1 MLKKKILLGVT
12 GSIAAYKAAE
22 LIRLLRK
29 NNFYVQVVLTKSAKQ
44 FVTPLTLQALS
55 GNPVLENIWEPTEG
69 NGMEHINLA
78 RTADLILI
86 APASGNFIAKL
97 ANGLADDLLTNL
109 CLARS
114 SSLLLAPAMNVEMF
128 NNSATQR
135 NIETIKKD
143 GIVISGPDSGE
154 QACGEIGFGRL
165 INFESMMLDIKK
177 IMSPQIFSNKKILI
191 SSGATLEKIDE
202 ARAIT
207 NLSSGLMGFN
217 LAKMAYTMGAE
228 VTVISGHSNYEFPT
242 CIKTVKAM
250 NHDEMSHSIT
260 SHIKKNDIYISAAAI
275 SDYKPNY
282 TKGKIKKESENISLE
297 LTKTKDIL
305 SHIGK
310 DFSHK
315 LVVGFAAES
324 ENLIE
329 NARNKLVSKNLDIIV
344 GNEIKHSMGKT
355 RAKMVIIDQYE
366 ERYLPEAEKEEQS
379 RIILEHI
386 FKFFTRVKAYDTI
399 N

>member
-12 GSIAAYKAAE
+12 GSIAAYKTAE
-22 LIRLLRK
+22 LVRLLRK
-29 NNFYVQVVLTKSAKQ
+29 NNFFVQVILTKSAKQ

-55 GNPVLENIWEPTEG
+55 GNPVLENMWEPTEG
-69 NGMEHINLA
+69 NGMEHINLT
-78 RTADLILI
+78 RTADLLLI

-114 SSLLLAPAMNVEMF
+114 CPLLVAPAMNVEMF
-128 NNSATQR
+128 NNIATQR
-135 NIETIKKD
+135 NIETIKND
-143 GIVISGPDSGE
+143 GIVLSGPDSGE
-154 QACGEIGFGRL
+154 QACGEVGFGRL

-177 IMSPQIFSNKKILI
+177 IISSQIFLNKKILI

-207 NLSSGLMGFN
+207 NLSSGLMGLN

-228 VTVISGHSNYEFPT
+228 VTVISGHSIYEFPP
-242 CIKTVKAM
+242 CIKTIKAM
-250 NHDEMSHSIT
+250 NHDEMNKSIT
-260 SHIKKNDIYISAAAI
+260 SNIEKNDIYISAAAI

-282 TKGKIKKESENISLE
+282 IKGKIKKENENISLE
-297 LTKTKDIL
+297 LKKTKDIL
-305 SHIGK
+305 SYIGK
-310 DFSHK
+310 NFGHK

-329 NARNKLVSKNLDIIV
+329 NARKKLVLKNLDIIIA
-344 GNEIKHSMGKT
+344 NEIKHSMGKT
-355 RAKMVIIDQYE
+355 KAKMVIIDQYE
-366 ERYLPEAEKEEQS
+366 DRYLPEAEKEVQS
-379 RIILEHI
+379 KIILEHI
-386 FKFFTRVKAYDTI
+386 FKLSSRVKNHDAI

>member
-29 NNFYVQVVLTKSAKQ
+29 NNFFVQVVLTKSAKQ

-55 GNPVLENIWEPTEG
+55 GNPVLENMWEPTEG

-114 SSLLLAPAMNVEMF
+114 CPLLVAPAMNVEMF
-128 NNSATQR
+128 NNTATQR
-135 NIETIKKD
+135 NIETIKND
-143 GIVISGPDSGE
+143 GIEISGPDSGE
-154 QACGEIGFGRL
+154 QACGEVGFGRL

-177 IMSPQIFSNKKILI
+177 IISPQIFSNKKILI

-207 NLSSGLMGFN
+207 NLSSGLMGLN

-228 VTVISGHSNYEFPT
+228 VTVISGHSNYEFPS
-242 CIKTVKAM
+242 CIKTLKAM

-260 SHIKKNDIYISAAAI
+260 SNIEKNDIYISAAAI

-282 TKGKIKKESENISLE
+282 TEGKIKKESENISLE

-315 LVVGFAAES
+315 IVVGFAAES
-324 ENLIE
+324 ENLIK

-366 ERYLPEAEKEEQS
+366 ERHLPEADKEEQS

-386 FKFFTRVKAYDTI
+386 FKFFTRVKAHDTI

>member
-12 GSIAAYKAAE
+12 GSVAAYKTAE
-22 LIRLLRK
+22 LVRLLRK
-29 NNFYVQVVLTKSAKQ
+29 NNFFVQVILTKSAKQ

-55 GNPVLENIWEPTEG
+55 GNPVLENMWESMEG
-69 NGMEHINLA
+69 NGMEHINLT
-78 RTADLILI
+78 RTADLLLV

-114 SSLLLAPAMNVEMF
+114 CPLLVAPAMNVEMF
-128 NNSATQR
+128 NNIATQR
-135 NIETIKKD
+135 NIETIKND
-143 GIVISGPDSGE
+143 GIVLSGPDSGE
-154 QACGEIGFGRL
+154 QACGEVGFGRL

-177 IMSPQIFSNKKILI
+177 IISSQIFLNKKILI

-207 NLSSGLMGFN
+207 NLSSGLMGLN

-228 VTVISGHSNYEFPT
+228 VTVISGHSNYEFPP
-242 CIKTVKAM
+242 CIKTIKAT
-250 NHDEMSHSIT
+250 NHDEMNKSIT
-260 SHIKKNDIYISAAAI
+260 SNIERNDIYISAAAI

-282 TKGKIKKESENISLE
+282 IKGKIKKENENISLE
-297 LTKTKDIL
+297 LKKTKDIL
-305 SHIGK
+305 SYIGK
-310 DFSHK
+310 NFGHK

-329 NARNKLVSKNLDIIV
+329 NARRKLVLKNLDIIIA
-344 GNEIKHSMGKT
+344 NEIKHSMGKT
-355 RAKMVIIDQYE
+355 KAKMVIIDQYE
-366 ERYLPEAEKEEQS
+366 DRYLPEAEKEVQS
-379 RIILEHI
+379 KIILEHI
-386 FKFFTRVKAYDTI
+386 FKLSSRLKDHDTI

>member
-12 GSIAAYKAAE
+12 GSVAAYKTAE
-22 LIRLLRK
+22 LVRLLRK
-29 NNFYVQVVLTKSAKQ
+29 NNFFVQVILTKSAKQ

-55 GNPVLENIWEPTEG
+55 GNPVLENMWEPMEG
-69 NGMEHINLA
+69 NGMEHINLT
-78 RTADLILI
+78 RTADLLLV

-114 SSLLLAPAMNVEMF
+114 CPLLVAPAMNVEMF
-128 NNSATQR
+128 NNIATQR
-135 NIETIKKD
+135 NIETIKND
-143 GIVISGPDSGE
+143 GIVLSGPDSGE
-154 QACGEIGFGRL
+154 QACGEVGFGRL

-177 IMSPQIFSNKKILI
+177 IISSQIFLNKKILI

-207 NLSSGLMGFN
+207 NLSSGLMGLN

-228 VTVISGHSNYEFPT
+228 VTVISGHSNYEFPP
-242 CIKTVKAM
+242 CIKTIKAM
-250 NHDEMSHSIT
+250 NHNEMNKSIT
-260 SHIKKNDIYISAAAI
+260 SYIEKNDIYISAAAI

-282 TKGKIKKESENISLE
+282 IKGKIKKGNENISLE
-297 LTKTKDIL
+297 LKKTKDIL
-305 SHIGK
+305 SYIGK
-310 DFSHK
+310 NFGHK

-329 NARNKLVSKNLDIIV
+329 NARRKLVLKNLDIIIA
-344 GNEIKHSMGKT
+344 NEIKHSMGKT
-355 RAKMVIIDQYE
+355 KAKMVIIDQYE
-366 ERYLPEAEKEEQS
+366 DRYLPEAEKEVQS
-379 RIILEHI
+379 KIILEHI
-386 FKFFTRVKAYDTI
+386 FKLSSRLKDHDTI

>member
-12 GSIAAYKAAE
+12 GSIAAYKTAE
-22 LIRLLRK
+22 LVRLLRK
-29 NNFYVQVVLTKSAKQ
+29 NNFFVQVILTKSAKQ

-55 GNPVLENIWEPTEG
+55 GNPVLENMWEPTEG
-69 NGMEHINLA
+69 NGMEHINLT
-78 RTADLILI
+78 RTADLLLI

-114 SSLLLAPAMNVEMF
+114 CPLLVAPAMNVEMF
-128 NNSATQR
+128 NNIATQR
-135 NIETIKKD
+135 NIETIKND
-143 GIVISGPDSGE
+143 GIVLSGPDSGE
-154 QACGEIGFGRL
+154 QACGEVGFGRL

-177 IMSPQIFSNKKILI
+177 IISSQIFLNKKILI

-207 NLSSGLMGFN
+207 NLSSGLMGLN

-228 VTVISGHSNYEFPT
+228 VTVISGHSNYEFPP
-242 CIKTVKAM
+242 CIKTIKAM
-250 NHDEMSHSIT
+250 NHNEMNKSIT
-260 SHIKKNDIYISAAAI
+260 SNIEKNDIYISAAAI

-282 TKGKIKKESENISLE
+282 IKGKIKKENENISLE
-297 LTKTKDIL
+297 LKKTKDIL
-305 SHIGK
+305 SYIGK
-310 DFSHK
+310 NFGHK

-329 NARNKLVSKNLDIIV
+329 NARKKLVLKNLDIIIA
-344 GNEIKHSMGKT
+344 NEIKHSMGKT
-355 RAKMVIIDQYE
+355 KAKMVIIDQYE
-366 ERYLPEAEKEEQS
+366 DRYLPEAEKEVQS
-379 RIILEHI
+379 KIILEHI
-386 FKFFTRVKAYDTI
+386 FKLSSRVKDHDTI

>member
-12 GSIAAYKAAE
+12 GSIAAYKTAE
-22 LIRLLRK
+22 LVRLLRN
-29 NNFYVQVVLTKSAKQ
+29 NNFFVQVILTKSAKQ

-55 GNPVLENIWEPTEG
+55 GNPVLENMWEPTEG
-69 NGMEHINLA
+69 NGMEHINLT
-78 RTADLILI
+78 RTADLLLV

-114 SSLLLAPAMNVEMF
+114 CPLLVAPAMNVEMF
-128 NNSATQR
+128 NNIATQR
-135 NIETIKKD
+135 NIETIKND
-143 GIVISGPDSGE
+143 GIVLSGPDSGE
-154 QACGEIGFGRL
+154 QACGEVGFGRL

-177 IMSPQIFSNKKILI
+177 IISSQIFLNKKILI

-207 NLSSGLMGFN
+207 NLSSGLMGLN

-228 VTVISGHSNYEFPT
+228 VTVISGHSNYEFPP
-242 CIKTVKAM
+242 CIKTIKAM
-250 NHDEMSHSIT
+250 NHNEMNKSIT
-260 SHIKKNDIYISAAAI
+260 SYIEKNDIYISAAAI

-282 TKGKIKKESENISLE
+282 IKGKIKKGNENISLE
-297 LTKTKDIL
+297 LKKTKDIL
-305 SHIGK
+305 SYIGK
-310 DFSHK
+310 NFGHK

-329 NARNKLVSKNLDIIV
+329 NARKKLVLKNLDMIIA
-344 GNEIKHSMGKT
+344 NEIKHSMGKT
-355 RAKMVIIDQYE
+355 KAKMVIIDQYE
-366 ERYLPEAEKEEQS
+366 DRYLPEAEKEVQS
-379 RIILEHI
+379 KIILEHI
-386 FKFFTRVKAYDTI
+386 FKLSSRLKDHDTI

>member
-29 NNFYVQVVLTKSAKQ
+29 NNFFVKVVLTKSAKQ

-55 GNPVLENIWEPTEG
+55 GNPVLENMWEPTEG

-97 ANGLADDLLTNL
+97 AHGLADDLLTNL

-114 SSLLLAPAMNVEMF
+114 CPLLVAPAMNVEMF
-128 NNSATQR
+128 NNTATQR
-135 NIETIKKD
+135 NIETIKND

-154 QACGEIGFGRL
+154 QACGEVGFGRL

-177 IMSPQIFSNKKILI
+177 IISPQIFSTKKILI

-207 NLSSGLMGFN
+207 NLSSGLMGLN

-228 VTVISGHSNYEFPT
+228 VTVISGHTNYEFPP
-242 CIKTVKAM
+242 CIKTFKAM

-260 SHIKKNDIYISAAAI
+260 SHIEKNDIYISAAAI

-282 TKGKIKKESENISLE
+282 TEGKIKKESENISLE

-310 DFSHK
+310 GFSHK
-315 LVVGFAAES
+315 IVVGFAAES
-324 ENLIE
+324 EDLIK

-366 ERYLPEAEKEEQS
+366 ERCLPEAEKEEQS

-386 FKFFTRVKAYDTI
+386 FKFFTRVKTHVTI

>member
-29 NNFYVQVVLTKSAKQ
+29 NNFFVQVVLTKSAKQ

-55 GNPVLENIWEPTEG
+55 GNPVLENMWEPTEG

-86 APASGNFIAKL
+86 APASCNFIAKL

-114 SSLLLAPAMNVEMF
+114 CPLLVAPAMNVEMF
-128 NNSATQR
+128 NNTATQR
-135 NIETIKKD
+135 NIETIKND
-143 GIVISGPDSGE
+143 GIVISGPDAGE
-154 QACGEIGFGRL
+154 QACGEVGFGRL

-177 IMSPQIFSNKKILI
+177 IITPQIFSNRKILI

-207 NLSSGLMGFN
+207 NLSSGLMGLN
-217 LAKMAYTMGAE
+217 LAKMAYMMGAE
-228 VTVISGHSNYEFPT
+228 VTVISGHSNYEFPS
-242 CIKTVKAM
+242 CIKTAKAM
-250 NHDEMSHSIT
+250 NHDEMSDSIT
-260 SHIKKNDIYISAAAI
+260 SHIEKNDIYISAAAI

-282 TKGKIKKESENISLE
+282 TEGKIKKKSKNISLE
-297 LTKTKDIL
+297 LKKTKDIL

-315 LVVGFAAES
+315 IVVGFAAES

-329 NARNKLVSKNLDIIV
+329 NAKNKLVSKNLDIIV

-366 ERYLPEAEKEEQS
+366 ERYLPEADKEEQS

-386 FKFFTRVKAYDTI
+386 FKFFMRVKAHDTI

>member
-12 GSIAAYKAAE
+12 GSIAAYKTAE
-22 LIRLLRK
+22 LVRLLRN
-29 NNFYVQVVLTKSAKQ
+29 NNFFVQVILTKSAKQ

-55 GNPVLENIWEPTEG
+55 GNPVLENMWEPTEG
-69 NGMEHINLA
+69 NGMEHINLT
-78 RTADLILI
+78 RTADLLLV

-114 SSLLLAPAMNVEMF
+114 CPLLVAPAMNVEMF
-128 NNSATQR
+128 NNIATQR
-135 NIETIKKD
+135 NIETIKND
-143 GIVISGPDSGE
+143 GIILSGPDSGE
-154 QACGEIGFGRL
+154 QACGEVGFGRL

-177 IMSPQIFSNKKILI
+177 IISSQIFLNKKILI

-207 NLSSGLMGFN
+207 NLSSGLMGLN

-228 VTVISGHSNYEFPT
+228 VTVISGHSNYEFPP
-242 CIKTVKAM
+242 CIKTIKAM
-250 NHDEMSHSIT
+250 NHDEMNKSIT
-260 SHIKKNDIYISAAAI
+260 SYIEKNDIYISAAAI

-282 TKGKIKKESENISLE
+282 IKGKIKKGNENISLE
-297 LTKTKDIL
+297 LKKTKDIL
-305 SHIGK
+305 SYIGK
-310 DFSHK
+310 NFGHK

-329 NARNKLVSKNLDIIV
+329 NARKKLVLKNLDIIIA
-344 GNEIKHSMGKT
+344 NEIKHSMGKT
-355 RAKMVIIDQYE
+355 KAKMVIIDQYE
-366 ERYLPEAEKEEQS
+366 DRYLPEAEKEVQS
-379 RIILEHI
+379 KIILEHI
-386 FKFFTRVKAYDTI
+386 FKLSSRLKDHDTI

>member
-12 GSIAAYKAAE
+12 GSVAAYKTAE
-22 LIRLLRK
+22 LVRLLRN
-29 NNFYVQVVLTKSAKQ
+29 NNFFVQVILTKSAKQ

-55 GNPVLENIWEPTEG
+55 GNPVLENMWEPTEG
-69 NGMEHINLA
+69 NGMEHINLT
-78 RTADLILI
+78 RTADLLLV

-114 SSLLLAPAMNVEMF
+114 CPLLVAPAMNVEMF
-128 NNSATQR
+128 NNIATQR
-135 NIETIKKD
+135 NIETIKND
-143 GIVISGPDSGE
+143 GIVLSGPDSGE
-154 QACGEIGFGRL
+154 QACGEVGFGRL

-177 IMSPQIFSNKKILI
+177 IISSQIFLNKKILI
-191 SSGATLEKIDE
+191 SSGATIEKIDE

-207 NLSSGLMGFN
+207 NLSSGLMGLN

-228 VTVISGHSNYEFPT
+228 VTVISGHSNYEFPP
-242 CIKTVKAM
+242 CIKTIKAM
-250 NHDEMSHSIT
+250 NHNEMNKSIT
-260 SHIKKNDIYISAAAI
+260 SYIEKNDIYISAAAI

-282 TKGKIKKESENISLE
+282 IKGKIKKENENISLE
-297 LTKTKDIL
+297 LKKTKDIL
-305 SHIGK
+305 SYIGK
-310 DFSHK
+310 NFGHK

-329 NARNKLVSKNLDIIV
+329 NARRKLVLKNLDIIIA
-344 GNEIKHSMGKT
+344 NEIKHSMGKT
-355 RAKMVIIDQYE
+355 KAKMVIIDQYE
-366 ERYLPEAEKEEQS
+366 DRYLPEAEKEVQS
-379 RIILEHI
+379 KIILEHI
-386 FKFFTRVKAYDTI
+386 FKLSSRVKNHDAI

>member
-12 GSIAAYKAAE
+12 GSIAAYKTAE

-29 NNFYVQVVLTKSAKQ
+29 NNFFVQVILTKSAKQ

-55 GNPVLENIWEPTEG
+55 GNPVLENMWEPTEG
-69 NGMEHINLA
+69 NGMEHINLT
-78 RTADLILI
+78 RTADLLLI

-114 SSLLLAPAMNVEMF
+114 CPLLVAPAMNVEMF
-128 NNSATQR
+128 NNIATQR
-135 NIETIKKD
+135 NIETIKND
-143 GIVISGPDSGE
+143 GIILSGPDSGE
-154 QACGEIGFGRL
+154 QACGEVGFGRL

-177 IMSPQIFSNKKILI
+177 IISSQIFLNKKILI

-207 NLSSGLMGFN
+207 NLSSGLMGLN

-228 VTVISGHSNYEFPT
+228 VTVISGHSIYEFPP
-242 CIKTVKAM
+242 CIKTIKAM
-250 NHDEMSHSIT
+250 NHDEMNKSIT
-260 SHIKKNDIYISAAAI
+260 SNIEKNDIYISAAAI

-282 TKGKIKKESENISLE
+282 IKGKIKKENENISLE
-297 LTKTKDIL
+297 LKKTKDIL
-305 SHIGK
+305 SYIGK
-310 DFSHK
+310 NFGHK

-329 NARNKLVSKNLDIIV
+329 NARKKLVLKNLDIIIA
-344 GNEIKHSMGKT
+344 NEIRHSMGKT
-355 RAKMVIIDQYE
+355 KAKMVIIDQYE
-366 ERYLPEAEKEEQS
+366 DRYLPEAEKEVQS
-379 RIILEHI
+379 KIILEHI
-386 FKFFTRVKAYDTI
+386 FKLSSRLKDHDTI

>member
-12 GSIAAYKAAE
+12 GSIAAYKTAE
-22 LIRLLRK
+22 LVRLLRK
-29 NNFYVQVVLTKSAKQ
+29 NNFFVQVILTKSAKQ

-55 GNPVLENIWEPTEG
+55 GNPVLENMWEPMEG
-69 NGMEHINLA
+69 NGMEHINLT
-78 RTADLILI
+78 RTADLLLV

-114 SSLLLAPAMNVEMF
+114 CPLLVAPAMNVEMF
-128 NNSATQR
+128 NNIATQR
-135 NIETIKKD
+135 NIETIKND
-143 GIVISGPDSGE
+143 GIILSGPDSGE
-154 QACGEIGFGRL
+154 QACGEVGFGRL

-177 IMSPQIFSNKKILI
+177 IISSQIFLNKKILI
-191 SSGATLEKIDE
+191 SSGATIEKIDE

-207 NLSSGLMGFN
+207 NLSSGLMGLS

-228 VTVISGHSNYEFPT
+228 VTVISGHSNYEFPP
-242 CIKTVKAM
+242 CIKTIKAV
-250 NHDEMSHSIT
+250 NHDEMNKSIT
-260 SHIKKNDIYISAAAI
+260 SNIEKNDIYISAAAI

-282 TKGKIKKESENISLE
+282 IKGKIKKGNENISLE
-297 LTKTKDIL
+297 LKKTKDIL
-305 SHIGK
+305 SYIGK
-310 DFSHK
+310 NFGHK

-329 NARNKLVSKNLDIIV
+329 NARKKLVLKNLDIIIA
-344 GNEIKHSMGKT
+344 NEIKHSMGKT
-355 RAKMVIIDQYE
+355 KAKMVIIDQYE
-366 ERYLPEAEKEEQS
+366 DRYLPEAEKEVQS
-379 RIILEHI
+379 KIILEHI
-386 FKFFTRVKAYDTI
+386 FKLSSRLKDHDTI

>member
-12 GSIAAYKAAE
+12 GSIAAYKTAE
-22 LIRLLRK
+22 LVRLLRK
-29 NNFYVQVVLTKSAKQ
+29 NNFFVQVILTKSAKQ

-55 GNPVLENIWEPTEG
+55 GNPVLENMWEPTEG
-69 NGMEHINLA
+69 NGMEHINLT
-78 RTADLILI
+78 RTADLLLV

-114 SSLLLAPAMNVEMF
+114 CPLLVAPAMNVEMF
-128 NNSATQR
+128 NNIATQR
-135 NIETIKKD
+135 NIETIKND
-143 GIVISGPDSGE
+143 GIVLSGPDSGE
-154 QACGEIGFGRL
+154 QACGEVGFGRL

-177 IMSPQIFSNKKILI
+177 IISSQIFLNKKILI

-207 NLSSGLMGFN
+207 NLSSGLMGLN

-228 VTVISGHSNYEFPT
+228 VTVISGHSNYEFPP
-242 CIKTVKAM
+242 CIKTIKAV
-250 NHDEMSHSIT
+250 NHDEMNKSIT
-260 SHIKKNDIYISAAAI
+260 SNIEKNDIYISAAAI

-282 TKGKIKKESENISLE
+282 IKGKIKKENENISLE
-297 LTKTKDIL
+297 LKKTKDIL
-305 SHIGK
+305 SYIGK
-310 DFSHK
+310 NFGHK

-329 NARNKLVSKNLDIIV
+329 NARKKLVLKNLDIIIA
-344 GNEIKHSMGKT
+344 NEIKHSMGKT
-355 RAKMVIIDQYE
+355 KAKMVIIDQYE
-366 ERYLPEAEKEEQS
+366 DRYLPEAEKEVQS
-379 RIILEHI
+379 KIILEHI
-386 FKFFTRVKAYDTI
+386 FKLSSRVKNHDAI

>member
-29 NNFYVQVVLTKSAKQ
+29 NNFFVQVVLTKSAKQ

-55 GNPVLENIWEPTEG
+55 GNPVLENMWEPTEG

-97 ANGLADDLLTNL
+97 AHGLADDLLTNL

-114 SSLLLAPAMNVEMF
+114 CPLLVAPAMNVEMF
-128 NNSATQR
+128 NNTATQR
-135 NIETIKKD
+135 NIETIKND

-154 QACGEIGFGRL
+154 QACGEVGFGRL

-177 IMSPQIFSNKKILI
+177 IISPQIFSNKKILI

-207 NLSSGLMGFN
+207 NLSSGLMGLN

-228 VTVISGHSNYEFPT
+228 VTVISGHSNYEFPS
-242 CIKTVKAM
+242 CINTIKAM
-250 NHDEMSHSIT
+250 NHDEMSNSIT
-260 SHIKKNDIYISAAAI
+260 SHIEKNDIYISAAAI

-282 TKGKIKKESENISLE
+282 TEGKIKKESENISLE

-315 LVVGFAAES
+315 IVVGFAAES
-324 ENLIE
+324 ENLIK

-386 FKFFTRVKAYDTI
+386 FKFFTRVKTHDTI

>member
-12 GSIAAYKAAE
+12 GSIAAYKTAE
-22 LIRLLRK
+22 LVRLLRK
-29 NNFYVQVVLTKSAKQ
+29 NNFFVQVILTKSAKQ

-55 GNPVLENIWEPTEG
+55 GNPVLENMWEPTEG
-69 NGMEHINLA
+69 NGMEHINLT
-78 RTADLILI
+78 RTADLLLI

-114 SSLLLAPAMNVEMF
+114 CPLLVAPAMNVEMF
-128 NNSATQR
+128 NNIATQR
-135 NIETIKKD
+135 NIETIKND
-143 GIVISGPDSGE
+143 GIVLSGPDSGE
-154 QACGEIGFGRL
+154 QACGEVGFGRL

-177 IMSPQIFSNKKILI
+177 IISSQIFLNKKILI

-207 NLSSGLMGFN
+207 NLSSGLMGLN

-228 VTVISGHSNYEFPT
+228 VTVISGHSNYEFPP
-242 CIKTVKAM
+242 CIKTIKAV
-250 NHDEMSHSIT
+250 NHDEMNKSIT
-260 SHIKKNDIYISAAAI
+260 SNIEKNDIYISAAAI

-282 TKGKIKKESENISLE
+282 IKGKIKKENENISLE
-297 LTKTKDIL
+297 LKKTKDIL
-305 SHIGK
+305 SYIGK
-310 DFSHK
+310 NFGHK

-329 NARNKLVSKNLDIIV
+329 NARKKLVLKNLDIIIA
-344 GNEIKHSMGKT
+344 NEIKHSMGKT
-355 RAKMVIIDQYE
+355 KAKMVIIDQYE
-366 ERYLPEAEKEEQS
+366 DRYLPEAEKEVQS
-379 RIILEHI
+379 KIILEHI
-386 FKFFTRVKAYDTI
+386 FKLSSRVKDHDAI

>member
-12 GSIAAYKAAE
+12 GSVAAYKTAE
-22 LIRLLRK
+22 LVRLLRK
-29 NNFYVQVVLTKSAKQ
+29 NNFFVQVILTKSAKQ

-55 GNPVLENIWEPTEG
+55 GNPVLENMWESMEG
-69 NGMEHINLA
+69 NGMEHINLT
-78 RTADLILI
+78 RTADLLLV

-114 SSLLLAPAMNVEMF
+114 CPLLVAPAMNVEMF
-128 NNSATQR
+128 NNIATQR
-135 NIETIKKD
+135 NIETIKND
-143 GIVISGPDSGE
+143 GIVLSGPDSGE
-154 QACGEIGFGRL
+154 QACGEVGFGRL

-177 IMSPQIFSNKKILI
+177 IISSQIFLNKKILI

-207 NLSSGLMGFN
+207 NLSSGLMGLN

-228 VTVISGHSNYEFPT
+228 VTVISGHSNYEFPP
-242 CIKTVKAM
+242 CIKTIKAV
-250 NHDEMSHSIT
+250 NHDEMNKSIT
-260 SHIKKNDIYISAAAI
+260 SNIEKNDIYISAAAI

-282 TKGKIKKESENISLE
+282 IKGKIKKENENISLE
-297 LTKTKDIL
+297 LKKTKDIL
-305 SHIGK
+305 SYIGK
-310 DFSHK
+310 NFGHK

-329 NARNKLVSKNLDIIV
+329 NARRKLVLKNLDIIIA
-344 GNEIKHSMGKT
+344 NEIKHSMGKT
-355 RAKMVIIDQYE
+355 KAKMVIIDQYE
-366 ERYLPEAEKEEQS
+366 DRYLPEADKEVQS
-379 RIILEHI
+379 KIILEHI
-386 FKFFTRVKAYDTI
+386 FKLSSRLKDHDTI

>member
-29 NNFYVQVVLTKSAKQ
+29 NNFFIQVVLTKSAKQ

-55 GNPVLENIWEPTEG
+55 GNPVLENMWEPTEG

-86 APASGNFIAKL
+86 APATGNFIAKL

-114 SSLLLAPAMNVEMF
+114 CPLLVAPAMNVEMF
-128 NNSATQR
+128 NNTATQR
-135 NIETIKKD
+135 NIETIKND

-154 QACGEIGFGRL
+154 QACGEVGFGRL

-177 IMSPQIFSNKKILI
+177 IISPQIFSNKKILI

-207 NLSSGLMGFN
+207 NLSSGLMGLN

-228 VTVISGHSNYEFPT
+228 VTVISGHSNYEFPS
-242 CIKTVKAM
+242 CIKTLKAM
-250 NHDEMSHSIT
+250 NHAEMSHSIT
-260 SHIKKNDIYISAAAI
+260 SNIEKNDIYISAAAI
-275 SDYKPNY
+275 SDYRPNY
-282 TKGKIKKESENISLE
+282 TEGKIKKGSENISLE

-315 LVVGFAAES
+315 IVVGFAAES
-324 ENLIE
+324 ENLIK

-386 FKFFTRVKAYDTI
+386 FKFFTRVKTHDTI

>member
-12 GSIAAYKAAE
+12 GSIAAYKTAE
-22 LIRLLRK
+22 LVRLLRK
-29 NNFYVQVVLTKSAKQ
+29 NNFFVQVILTKSAKQ

-55 GNPVLENIWEPTEG
+55 GNPVLENMWEPMEG
-69 NGMEHINLA
+69 NGMEHINLT
-78 RTADLILI
+78 RTADLLLI

-114 SSLLLAPAMNVEMF
+114 CPLLVAPAMNVEMF
-128 NNSATQR
+128 NNIATQR
-135 NIETIKKD
+135 NIETIKND
-143 GIVISGPDSGE
+143 GIVLSGPDSGE
-154 QACGEIGFGRL
+154 QACGEVGFGRL

-177 IMSPQIFSNKKILI
+177 IISSQIFLNKKILI

-207 NLSSGLMGFN
+207 NLSSGLMGLN

-228 VTVISGHSNYEFPT
+228 VTVISGHSNYEFPP
-242 CIKTVKAM
+242 CIKTIKAV
-250 NHDEMSHSIT
+250 NHDEMNKSIT
-260 SHIKKNDIYISAAAI
+260 SNIEKNDIYISAAAI

-282 TKGKIKKESENISLE
+282 IKGKIKKENENISLE
-297 LTKTKDIL
+297 LKKTKDIL
-305 SHIGK
+305 SYIGK
-310 DFSHK
+310 NFGHK

-329 NARNKLVSKNLDIIV
+329 NARKKLVLKNLDIIIA
-344 GNEIKHSMGKT
+344 NEIKHSMGKT
-355 RAKMVIIDQYE
+355 KAKMVIIDQYE
-366 ERYLPEAEKEEQS
+366 DRYLPEAEKEVQS
-379 RIILEHI
+379 KIILEHI
-386 FKFFTRVKAYDTI
+386 FKLSSRLKDHDAI

>member
-12 GSIAAYKAAE
+12 GSIAAYKTAE

-29 NNFYVQVVLTKSAKQ
+29 NNFFVQVILTKSAKQ

-55 GNPVLENIWEPTEG
+55 GNPVLENMWEPTEG
-69 NGMEHINLA
+69 NGMEHINLT
-78 RTADLILI
+78 RTADLLLI

-114 SSLLLAPAMNVEMF
+114 CPLLVAPAMNVEMF
-128 NNSATQR
+128 NNIATQR
-135 NIETIKKD
+135 NIETIKND
-143 GIVISGPDSGE
+143 GIILSGPDSGE
-154 QACGEIGFGRL
+154 QACGEVGFGRL

-177 IMSPQIFSNKKILI
+177 IISSQIFLNKKILI

-207 NLSSGLMGFN
+207 NLSSGLMGLS

-228 VTVISGHSNYEFPT
+228 VTVISGRSNYEFPP
-242 CIKTVKAM
+242 CIKTIKATNHYEM
-250 NHDEMSHSIT
+250 NKSIT
-260 SHIKKNDIYISAAAI
+260 SNIERNDIYISAAAI

-282 TKGKIKKESENISLE
+282 IKGKIKKENENISLE
-297 LTKTKDIL
+297 LKKTKDIL
-305 SHIGK
+305 SYIGK
-310 DFSHK
+310 NFGHK

-329 NARNKLVSKNLDIIV
+329 NARKKLVSKNLDIIIA
-344 GNEIKHSMGKT
+344 NEIKHTMGKSK
-355 RAKMVIIDQYE
+355 AKMVIIDQYE
-366 ERYLPEAEKEEQS
+366 DRYLPVAEKEVQS
-379 RIILEHI
+379 KIILEHI
-386 FKFFTRVKAYDTI
+386 FKLSSRVKDHDTI

>member
-29 NNFYVQVVLTKSAKQ
+29 NNFFVQVVLTKSAKQ

-55 GNPVLENIWEPTEG
+55 GNPVLENMWEPTEG

-97 ANGLADDLLTNL
+97 AHGLADDLLTNL

-114 SSLLLAPAMNVEMF
+114 CPLLVAPAMNVEMF
-128 NNSATQR
+128 NNTATQR
-135 NIETIKKD
+135 NIEIIKND

-154 QACGEIGFGRL
+154 QACGEVGFGRL

-177 IMSPQIFSNKKILI
+177 IISPQIFSNKKILI

-207 NLSSGLMGFN
+207 NLSSGLMGLN

-228 VTVISGHSNYEFPT
+228 VTVISGHSNYEFPA

-260 SHIKKNDIYISAAAI
+260 SHIEKNDIYISAAAI
-275 SDYKPNY
+275 SDYKPSY
-282 TKGKIKKESENISLE
+282 TEGKIKKESENISLE
-297 LTKTKDIL
+297 LAKTKDIL

-366 ERYLPEAEKEEQS
+366 ERCLPEAEKEEQS

-386 FKFFTRVKAYDTI
+386 FKFFTRVKTHDTI

>member
-12 GSIAAYKAAE
+12 GSIAAYKTAE
-22 LIRLLRK
+22 LVRLLRK
-29 NNFYVQVVLTKSAKQ
+29 NNFFVQVILTKSAKQ

-55 GNPVLENIWEPTEG
+55 GNPVLENMWEPMEG
-69 NGMEHINLA
+69 NGMEHINLT
-78 RTADLILI
+78 RTADLLLV

-114 SSLLLAPAMNVEMF
+114 CPLLVAPAMNVEMF
-128 NNSATQR
+128 NNIATQR
-135 NIETIKKD
+135 NIETIKND
-143 GIVISGPDSGE
+143 GIVLSGPDSGE
-154 QACGEIGFGRL
+154 QACGEVGFGRL

-177 IMSPQIFSNKKILI
+177 IISSQIFLNKKILI
-191 SSGATLEKIDE
+191 SSGATIEKIDE

-207 NLSSGLMGFN
+207 NLSSGLMGLN

-228 VTVISGHSNYEFPT
+228 VTVISGHSNYEFPP
-242 CIKTVKAM
+242 CIKTIKAM
-250 NHDEMSHSIT
+250 NHDEMNKSII
-260 SHIKKNDIYISAAAI
+260 SYIEKNDIYISAAAI

-282 TKGKIKKESENISLE
+282 IKGKIKKGNENISLE
-297 LTKTKDIL
+297 LKKTKDIL
-305 SHIGK
+305 SYIGK
-310 DFSHK
+310 NFGHK

-329 NARNKLVSKNLDIIV
+329 NARKKLVLKNLDIIIA
-344 GNEIKHSMGKT
+344 NEIKHSMGKT
-355 RAKMVIIDQYE
+355 KAKMVIIDQYE
-366 ERYLPEAEKEEQS
+366 DRYLPEAEKEVQS
-379 RIILEHI
+379 KIILEHI
-386 FKFFTRVKAYDTI
+386 FKLSSRVKNHDAI

>member
-12 GSIAAYKAAE
+12 GSIAAYKTAE
-22 LIRLLRK
+22 LVRLLRK
-29 NNFYVQVVLTKSAKQ
+29 NNFFVQVILTKSAKQ

-55 GNPVLENIWEPTEG
+55 GNPVLENMWEPMEG
-69 NGMEHINLA
+69 NGMEHINLT
-78 RTADLILI
+78 RTADLLLV

-114 SSLLLAPAMNVEMF
+114 CPLLVAPAMNVEMF
-128 NNSATQR
+128 NNIATQR
-135 NIETIKKD
+135 NIETIKND
-143 GIVISGPDSGE
+143 GIVLSGPDSGE
-154 QACGEIGFGRL
+154 QACGEVGFGRL

-177 IMSPQIFSNKKILI
+177 IISSQIFLNKKILI

-207 NLSSGLMGFN
+207 NLSSGLMGLN

-228 VTVISGHSNYEFPT
+228 VTVISGHSNYEFPP
-242 CIKTVKAM
+242 CIKTIKAV
-250 NHDEMSHSIT
+250 NHDEMNKSIT
-260 SHIKKNDIYISAAAI
+260 SNIEKNDIYISAAAI

-282 TKGKIKKESENISLE
+282 IKGKIKKGNENISLE
-297 LTKTKDIL
+297 LKKTKDIL
-305 SHIGK
+305 SYIGK
-310 DFSHK
+310 NFGHK

-329 NARNKLVSKNLDIIV
+329 NARRKLVLKNLDIIIA
-344 GNEIKHSMGKT
+344 NEIKHSMGKT
-355 RAKMVIIDQYE
+355 KAKMVIIDQYE
-366 ERYLPEAEKEEQS
+366 DRYLPEAEKEVQS
-379 RIILEHI
+379 KIILEHI
-386 FKFFTRVKAYDTI
+386 F
-399 N
+399 

>member
-12 GSIAAYKAAE
+12 GSIAAYKTAE
-22 LIRLLRK
+22 LVRLLRK
-29 NNFYVQVVLTKSAKQ
+29 NNFFVQVILTKSAKQ

-55 GNPVLENIWEPTEG
+55 GNPVLENMWEPTEG
-69 NGMEHINLA
+69 NGMEHINLT
-78 RTADLILI
+78 RTADLLLI
-86 APASGNFIAKL
+86 APASGNFVAKL

-114 SSLLLAPAMNVEMF
+114 CPLLVAPAMNVEMF
-128 NNSATQR
+128 NNIATQR
-135 NIETIKKD
+135 NIETIKND
-143 GIVISGPDSGE
+143 GIVLSGPDSGE
-154 QACGEIGFGRL
+154 QACGEVGFGRL

-177 IMSPQIFSNKKILI
+177 IISSQIFLNKKILI

-207 NLSSGLMGFN
+207 NLSSGLMGLN

-228 VTVISGHSNYEFPT
+228 VTVISGHSNYEFPP
-242 CIKTVKAM
+242 CIKTIKAM
-250 NHDEMSHSIT
+250 NHNEMNKSIT
-260 SHIKKNDIYISAAAI
+260 SYIEKNDIYISAAAI

-282 TKGKIKKESENISLE
+282 IKGKIKKENENISLE
-297 LTKTKDIL
+297 LKKTKDIL
-305 SHIGK
+305 SYIGK
-310 DFSHK
+310 NFGHK

-329 NARNKLVSKNLDIIV
+329 NARRKLVLKNLDIIIA
-344 GNEIKHSMGKT
+344 NEIKHSMGKT
-355 RAKMVIIDQYE
+355 KAKMVIIDQYE
-366 ERYLPEAEKEEQS
+366 DRYLPEAEKEVQS
-379 RIILEHI
+379 KIILEHI
-386 FKFFTRVKAYDTI
+386 FKLSSRLKDHDTI

>member
-29 NNFYVQVVLTKSAKQ
+29 NNFFIQVVLTKSAKQ

-55 GNPVLENIWEPTEG
+55 GNPVLENMWEPTEG

-114 SSLLLAPAMNVEMF
+114 CPLLVAPAMNVEMF
-128 NNSATQR
+128 NNTATQR
-135 NIETIKKD
+135 NIEIIKSD

-154 QACGEIGFGRL
+154 QACGEVGFGRL

-177 IMSPQIFSNKKILI
+177 IISPQIFSNKKILI

-207 NLSSGLMGFN
+207 NLSSGLMGLN

-228 VTVISGHSNYEFPT
+228 VTVISGHSNYEFPS
-242 CIKTVKAM
+242 CIKTLKAM

-260 SHIKKNDIYISAAAI
+260 SNIEKNDIYISAAAI

-282 TKGKIKKESENISLE
+282 TEGKIKKESENISLE

-315 LVVGFAAES
+315 IVVGFAAES
-324 ENLIE
+324 ENLIK

-366 ERYLPEAEKEEQS
+366 ERCLPEAEKEEQS

-386 FKFFTRVKAYDTI
+386 FKFFTRVKTHDTI

>member
-12 GSIAAYKAAE
+12 GSIAAYKTAE
-22 LIRLLRK
+22 LVRLLRK
-29 NNFYVQVVLTKSAKQ
+29 NNFFVQVILTKSAKQ

-55 GNPVLENIWEPTEG
+55 GNPVLENMWEPTEG
-69 NGMEHINLA
+69 NGMEHINLT
-78 RTADLILI
+78 RTADLLLV

-114 SSLLLAPAMNVEMF
+114 CPLLVAPAMNVEMF
-128 NNSATQR
+128 NNIATQR
-135 NIETIKKD
+135 NIETIKND
-143 GIVISGPDSGE
+143 GIILSGPDSGE
-154 QACGEIGFGRL
+154 QACGEVGFGRL

-177 IMSPQIFSNKKILI
+177 IISSQIFLNKKILI

-207 NLSSGLMGFN
+207 NLSSGLMGLN

-228 VTVISGHSNYEFPT
+228 VTVISGHSNYEFPP
-242 CIKTVKAM
+242 CIKTIKAM
-250 NHDEMSHSIT
+250 NHDEMIKSIT
-260 SHIKKNDIYISAAAI
+260 SNIEKNDIYISAAAI

-282 TKGKIKKESENISLE
+282 IKGKIKKENENISLE
-297 LTKTKDIL
+297 LKKTKDIL
-305 SHIGK
+305 SYIGK
-310 DFSHK
+310 NFGHK

-329 NARNKLVSKNLDIIV
+329 NARKKLVLKNLDIIIA
-344 GNEIKHSMGKT
+344 NEIKHSMGKT
-355 RAKMVIIDQYE
+355 KAKMVIIDQYE
-366 ERYLPEAEKEEQS
+366 DRYLPEAEKEVQS
-379 RIILEHI
+379 KIILEHI
-386 FKFFTRVKAYDTI
+386 FKLSSRVKDHDAI

>member
-12 GSIAAYKAAE
+12 GSIAAYKTAE

-29 NNFYVQVVLTKSAKQ
+29 NNFFVQVVLTKSAKQ

-55 GNPVLENIWEPTEG
+55 GNPVLENMWESMEG
-69 NGMEHINLA
+69 NGMEHINLT
-78 RTADLILI
+78 RTADLLLV

-114 SSLLLAPAMNVEMF
+114 CPLLVAPAMNVEMF
-128 NNSATQR
+128 NNIATQR
-135 NIETIKKD
+135 NIETIKND
-143 GIVISGPDSGE
+143 GIVLSGPDSGE
-154 QACGEIGFGRL
+154 QACGEVGFGRL

-177 IMSPQIFSNKKILI
+177 IISSQIFLNKKILI

-207 NLSSGLMGFN
+207 NLSSGLMGLN

-228 VTVISGHSNYEFPT
+228 VTVISGHSNYEFPP
-242 CIKTVKAM
+242 CIKTIKAV
-250 NHDEMSHSIT
+250 NHDEMNKSIT
-260 SHIKKNDIYISAAAI
+260 SNIEKNDIYISAAAI

-282 TKGKIKKESENISLE
+282 IKGKIKKENENISLE
-297 LTKTKDIL
+297 LKKTKDIL
-305 SHIGK
+305 SYIGK
-310 DFSHK
+310 NFGHK

-329 NARNKLVSKNLDIIV
+329 NARKKLVLKNLDIIIA
-344 GNEIKHSMGKT
+344 NEIKHSMGKT
-355 RAKMVIIDQYE
+355 KAKMVIIDQYE
-366 ERYLPEAEKEEQS
+366 DRYLPEAEKEVQS
-379 RIILEHI
+379 KIILEHI
-386 FKFFTRVKAYDTI
+386 FKLSSRVKNHDTI

>member
-12 GSIAAYKAAE
+12 GSVAAYKTAE
-22 LIRLLRK
+22 LVRLLRK
-29 NNFYVQVVLTKSAKQ
+29 NNFFVQVILTKSAKQ

-55 GNPVLENIWEPTEG
+55 GNPVLENMWEPTEG
-69 NGMEHINLA
+69 NGMEHINLT
-78 RTADLILI
+78 RTADLLLI

-114 SSLLLAPAMNVEMF
+114 CPLLVAPAMNVEMF
-128 NNSATQR
+128 NNIATQR
-135 NIETIKKD
+135 NIETIKND
-143 GIVISGPDSGE
+143 GIVLSGPDSGE
-154 QACGEIGFGRL
+154 QACGEVGFGRL

-177 IMSPQIFSNKKILI
+177 IVSSQIFLNKKILI

-207 NLSSGLMGFN
+207 NLSSGLMGLN

-228 VTVISGHSNYEFPT
+228 VTVISGHSNYEFPP
-242 CIKTVKAM
+242 CIKTIKAV
-250 NHDEMSHSIT
+250 NHDEMNKSIT
-260 SHIKKNDIYISAAAI
+260 SNIEKNDIYISAAAI

-282 TKGKIKKESENISLE
+282 IKGKIKKENENISLE
-297 LTKTKDIL
+297 LKKTKDIL
-305 SHIGK
+305 SYIGK
-310 DFSHK
+310 NFGHK

-329 NARNKLVSKNLDIIV
+329 NARRKLVLKNLDIIIA
-344 GNEIKHSMGKT
+344 NEIKHSMGKT
-355 RAKMVIIDQYE
+355 KAKMVIIDQYE
-366 ERYLPEAEKEEQS
+366 DRYLPEAEKEVQS
-379 RIILEHI
+379 KIILEHI
-386 FKFFTRVKAYDTI
+386 FKLSSRVKDHDAI